1 MNKSD
6 HDTDDF
12 AWLDS
17 IINEEADK
25 REKNKPDE
33 KIDQTDDDADSHW
46 FDAIIDAAVE
56 KRTEENEKILRKL
69 KKQEKMEDQ

>member
-1 MNKSD
+1 MNKND
-6 HDTDDF
+6 HDNNDF

-17 IINEEADK
+17 IINEETDK
-25 REKNKPDE
+25 RIKNDVDK
-33 KIDQTDDDADSHW
+33 KLDQPDDDNDSHW
-46 FDAIIDAAVE
+46 FDSIIDAAVE